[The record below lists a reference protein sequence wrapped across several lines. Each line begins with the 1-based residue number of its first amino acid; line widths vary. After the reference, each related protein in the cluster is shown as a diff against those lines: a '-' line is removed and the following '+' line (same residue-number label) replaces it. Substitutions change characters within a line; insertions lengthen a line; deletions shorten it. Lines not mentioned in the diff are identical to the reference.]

1 MKRRKLI
8 GLALVCATATFIQA
22 QQIRESATIAPDLTL
37 SAPEKYAGFNS
48 VSLLDSTD
56 VTVQEN
62 GSGSFVIHRVVKVM
76 NRQGAQD
83 YRVLKYDY
91 DPLTADAE
99 FYRVTIYKANGDV
112 HNLDINLQ
120 LDYAAPAR
128 MIYWGARQIMMEVGH
143 LDPGDIL
150 DYQINKKG
158 FTYALL
164 ADGADDESR
173 FIPPMR
179 GQFYDIVP
187 FWATEPTLRKVYRV
201 TVPAN
206 KELQFQFYQGE
217 CASSMRYDER
227 GSRPKTDDVVN
238 P

>member
-1 MKRRKLI
+1 M
-8 GLALVCATATFIQA
+8 ATYIIST
-22 QQIRESATIAPDLTL
+22 ST
-37 SAPEKYAGFNS
+37 SNS
-48 VSLLDSTD
+48 T
-56 VTVQEN
+56 T
-62 GSGSFVIHRVVKVM
+62 R
-76 NRQGAQD
+76 
-83 YRVLKYDY
+83 
-91 DPLTADAE
+91 
-99 FYRVTIYKANGDV
+99 
-112 HNLDINLQ
+112 
-120 LDYAAPAR
+120 
-128 MIYWGARQIMMEVGH
+128 

-187 FWATEPTLRKVYRV
+187 FWTTEPTLRKVYRV

-227 GSRPKTDDVVN
+227 GNKAYTFAAPISCLFPKSPIWWTCSTPPQN
-238 P
+238 